1 MRSAVTHRFY
11 MAAILALKKKEE
23 IKNILDVGGHHKDVA
38 KYLKQACPG
47 ITRGISVRSVRRFCQ
62 KENISRFSSKKYAE
76 REVEKI
82 VRRASFKVRLIL
94 FNVCRLVCDGNKYFY
109 VVFLKTARVQ
119 SKYMKVRLPKESK
132 TKLICNKVQLV
143 LSVLAKASILQCFIN
158 TDLEACPLL

>member
-1 MRSAVTHRFY
+1 
-11 MAAILALKKKEE
+11 MAAISALKKKEE
-23 IKNILDVGGHHKDVA
+23 IKTILDVGGHHKDVA
-38 KYLKQACPG
+38 KYLKEACPG

-109 VVFLKTARVQ
+109 AVVLKISARVR
-119 SKYMKVRLPKESK
+119 SKYMKVRLRKGSK
-132 TKLICNKVQLV
+132 TKLICNKVHLV
-143 LSVLAKASILQCFIN
+143 LTKASILQCFVN

>member
-1 MRSAVTHRFY
+1 M
-11 MAAILALKKKEE
+11 
-23 IKNILDVGGHHKDVA
+23 
-38 KYLKQACPG
+38 
-47 ITRGISVRSVRRFCQ
+47 
-62 KENISRFSSKKYAE
+62 
-76 REVEKI
+76 EKI